1 MATRFSLNPLLTTL
15 LFNQYLK
22 VNTSNSV
29 ILTPLVKVNTSNT
42 SNSYPSCKVS
52 FSKETKALNYLEN
65 KLLKQV
71 TG

>member
-1 MATRFSLNPLLTTL
+1 MATRFSLNPSLTTL

-42 SNSYPSCKVS
+42 SNSYPSCKAIIFEGNKS
-52 FSKETKALNYLEN
+52 FE
-65 KLLKQV
+65 LLRK
-71 TG
+71 